1 MIPLLGFVAL
11 DLFAKQ
17 TGKFQTTSRLLR
29 ENRVAAGCL
38 LIWATYHVFVEGY
51 DYGPSN

>member
-1 MIPLLGFVAL
+1 MVPLLAFVAV

-29 ENRVAAGCL
+29 ENRVAAGL
-38 LIWATYHVFVEGY
+38 LVAWCVYHIYVEDY
-51 DYGPSN
+51 DYGPKG